1 MQPGRK
7 EKEHHVWLARVTTRF
22 SMPWNSNS
30 GGGGG
35 GPWGGGGGTGGGG
48 GPWGGGN
55 RGGNRG
61 GPPRPS
67 DLEDMLR
74 KGQDRLRNLM
84 PGGMGSARGIILVA
98 LVVICGWLLTGFY
111 RVETNQ
117 QAIELVF
124 GRPNGPPQGEGLRY
138 NLPAP
143 IGRVIKVD
151 VTNRRQV
158 TIGATGS
165 MPQTRSPSRS
175 PQRLSTSENLMLT
188 ADENILDIGF
198 NVIWQVQ
205 DIYKFVFNAP
215 NPDETVKAAAESAM
229 RQVVGRS
236 QLQFA
241 LTEGRN
247 RIQEEAREEIQRLL
261 DSYNVGIRI
270 VELQLRQSDPPQ
282 QVIAQ
287 FRDVQAARADK
298 ERKINEA
305 NGYRNEIVP
314 RAKGESEAQVQAAEA
329 YRTEVVNRAQ
339 GDAQRFISVYQQ
351 YALAKDITTQR
362 IYLETMEDVLR
373 GVNKVLIDR
382 SGTGV
387 VPYLPLPEIQKR
399 TGPTAPAPSAGATR

>member
-1 MQPGRK
+1 
-7 EKEHHVWLARVTTRF
+7 
-22 SMPWNSNS
+22 MPWNNNNGGGGGPW

-35 GPWGGGGGTGGGG
+35 GPWGGGGRGGG
-48 GPWGGGN
+48 
-55 RGGNRG
+55 RG
-61 GPPRPS
+61 GPPRPP

-74 KGQDRLRNLM
+74 KSQDRLRNLL
-84 PGGMGSARGIILVA
+84 PGGMGSARGLVLVA
-98 LVVICGWLLTGFY
+98 LVIIVGWLLTGLY

-124 GRPNGPPQGEGLRY
+124 GRPTGAPRTEGLRY

-143 IGRVIKVD
+143 IGHVVKVD
-151 VTNRRQV
+151 VTNQRSV
-158 TIGATGS
+158 TIGSTGPS
-165 MPQTRSPSRS
+165 DMRSLPGARGSRNAM
-175 PQRLSTSENLMLT
+175 TTENLMLT
-188 ADENILDIGF
+188 SDENILDMGF
-198 NVIWQVQ
+198 VVFWQVQ
-205 DIYKFVFNAP
+205 DVYKFVFNLP

-229 RQVVGRS
+229 RQVVGTS
-236 QLQFA
+236 HLQFA

-247 RIQEEAREEIQRLL
+247 RIQEEAREEIQRML
-261 DSYNVGIRI
+261 DSYGAGIR
-270 VELQLRQSDPPQ
+270 VVGLALRQIDPPQ

-314 RAKGESEAQVQAAEA
+314 RAKGEAEALVQAAEG

-351 YALAKDITTQR
+351 YVQAKDVTTER

-373 GVNKVLIDR
+373 SVNKVLLDK
-382 SGTGV
+382 GAGNV
-387 VPYLPLPEIQKR
+387 VPYLPLPELQQQQRAI
-399 TGPTAPAPSAGATR
+399 APPPAAAAGQGGTR